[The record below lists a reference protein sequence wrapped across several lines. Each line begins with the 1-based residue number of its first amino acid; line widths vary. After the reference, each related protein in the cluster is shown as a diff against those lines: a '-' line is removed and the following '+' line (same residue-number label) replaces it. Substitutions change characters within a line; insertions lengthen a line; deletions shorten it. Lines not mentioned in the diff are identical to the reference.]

1 MITQSR
7 DTDLRTEAFQIKLLR
22 NANISERFNLMQAL
36 TSSVISFSKEAIS
49 KSNPKMSKEELDILF
64 VKLNY
69 GEKLANKLNNYL
81 TSIANEKN

>member
-1 MITQSR
+1 MRTQSR
-7 DTDLRTEAFQIKLLR
+7 DTDLRSEAIQLNLLR

-49 KSNPKMSKEELDILF
+49 KSNPTMSKEELSILF

-69 GEKLANKLNNYL
+69 GEKLANKLSNYL
-81 TSIANEKN
+81 TSIADE

>member
-1 MITQSR
+1 MRTQSR
-7 DTDLRTEAFQIKLLR
+7 DTDLRSEAIQLNLLR

-49 KSNPKMSKEELDILF
+49 KSNPTMSKEELGILF

-69 GEKLANKLNNYL
+69 GEKLANKLSNYL
-81 TSIANEKN
+81 TSIADE